1 MEVYQSVIWGEYE
14 KRMRKNGKLEKERK
28 GKEGKNKTDKRKME
42 HERINIRK
50 RAEN

>member
-14 KRMRKNGKLEKERK
+14 KRMRKNGKLENERK
-28 GKEGKNKTDKRKME
+28 EKNRTDKRKME